1 MELLVAAA
9 QSIMRSVNTQKLPRL
24 TADMAFGIFAVLIAF
39 AIRLWDLNVTSLW
52 YDETFVLVHAREG
65 ILQAVAGLFREDNA
79 LPLHGL
85 LLAVWIKL
93 VGDYEFT
100 ARYLSVLLGTIGAPL
115 VIRLAQAVG
124 TGLKRTAGSAAGKSM
139 SGPGDRRTPVRP
151 SPTTKPAAGRSM
163 SGLGA
168 GLAYAA
174 LPILVYYSQEVRMYA
189 LAMPLAAGFTWAGWH
204 LLAGRG
210 RRKHGTEVAYVT
222 LGLLMMMAHLF
233 AGLAWVVMGIWGTLT
248 LGLTGLPA
256 SPAPPRSWKL
266 RLRHTSW
273 WRANILLA
281 ILAIPIGIWA
291 LWRIQADATA
301 VSAIPSEALR
311 WIPILFGVGQYL
323 TQPWATL
330 FVIVSLGAILVSL
343 IHTLRSGQTGSTL
356 WLLISLTLPIAIL
369 FLMTSV
375 KAKWSERYLLSSWG
389 IASVVAIGIGWEH
402 LLTCSLPRRLGPPH
416 PSAALQRFIPG
427 IVGLLLIAS
436 WSALA
441 APALTRQ
448 AEGTW
453 AVALQDEWHPRPDF
467 RGVTRYIEEHDT
479 GEDAIVVVGGYAA
492 VAIDYYYEGPAHL
505 FGIPLGARI
514 LDTQN
519 IADLQVLESLQQEAG
534 TRERIWLVL
543 WQDRL
548 ADPTNLVQSILV
560 EACHR
565 LPVDAGFTNVGLLL
579 FDIGGCRPLDQ
590 LATPVFPL
598 DIPFQAP
605 IHLKGYDL
613 IRQNNMWEVD
623 LWWQTTGTIDEDYVV
638 FVHLVAPDGTMI
650 TQHDHIAGDDAYPT
664 SQWRVGTRLRDRFFL
679 EVVDGTCQDC
689 ELRIGLYTGERRL
702 LTADGI
708 DAVTLLLPPREADS
722 ARH

>member
-1 MELLVAAA
+1 MELLVAVA
-9 QSIMRSVNTQKLPRL
+9 QSIMCSVNTQKRPHL
-24 TADMAFGIFAVLIAF
+24 TADLTFGILAVLLAF
-39 AIRLWDLNVTSLW
+39 AIRLWDLNATSLW
-52 YDETFVLVHAREG
+52 YDEAFVLVHAREG
-65 ILQAVAGLFREDNA
+65 IFQAVAGLFQEDNA

-85 LLAVWIKL
+85 LLAIWIRL
-93 VGDYEFT
+93 AGDYEFT

-115 VIRLAQAVG
+115 VIRIGRAVG
-124 TGLKRTAGSAAGKSM
+124 TGLKRTVEPSAGRST
-139 SGPGDRRTPVRP
+139 SGPGERRTPVRL
-151 SPTTKPAAGRSM
+151 SPATESAAGRSI

-189 LAMPLAAGFTWAGWH
+189 LAVPLAAGFTWAGWR

-210 RRKHGTEVAYVT
+210 SRKHGAEVAYVT

-233 AGLAWVVMGIWGTLT
+233 TGLAWAVTGIWGTLT
-248 LGLTGLPA
+248 LVLTGDPA

-266 RLRHTSW
+266 RLSHTSW

-281 ILAIPIGIWA
+281 VLAIPIGIWA
-291 LWRIQADATA
+291 LWRLQTDATA

-323 TQPWATL
+323 AQPWTTL
-330 FVIVSLGAILVSL
+330 FVIVSLGAILASL
-343 IHTLRSGQTGSTL
+343 IHTLRSRQTGSTL

-389 IASVVAIGIGWEH
+389 IALVVAVGVGWEH
-402 LLTCSLPRRLGPPH
+402 LLTCFLPHRLRSAPRPSLR
-416 PSAALQRFIPG
+416 QFIPG
-427 IVGLLLIAS
+427 IAGLLLIAS
-436 WSALA
+436 WSALV

-453 AVALQDEWHPRPDF
+453 AVALRDEWHPRPDF
-467 RGVTRYIEEHDT
+467 RGVARYIEEHDT

-505 FGIPLGARI
+505 FGIPLGTRI

-519 IADLQVLESLQQEAG
+519 TADLHVLETLQQEAG
-534 TRERIWLVL
+534 NRERIWLAL

-548 ADPTNLVQSILV
+548 ADPTSLVQSVLV

-565 LPVDAGFTNVGLLL
+565 LPVDADFTNVGLLL
-579 FDIGGCRPLDQ
+579 FDIEGCRPLNQ
-590 LATPVFPL
+590 LATPAFPL
-598 DIPFQAP
+598 DIAFEAP

-613 IRQNNMWEVD
+613 IRQDNMWEVD
-623 LWWQTTGTIDEDYVV
+623 LWWQTTGRIDEDYIV
-638 FVHLVAPDGTMI
+638 FVHLVGPDGAI
-650 TQHDHIAGDDAYPT
+650 IAQHDHIAGDDAYPT
-664 SQWRVGTRLRDRFFL
+664 SRWRVDTRLRGRFFL
-679 EVVDGTCQDC
+679 EIDDGTCPDC
-689 ELRIGLYTGERRL
+689 ELRIGLYTVERRL
-702 LTADGI
+702 LLANGT
-708 DAVTLLLPPREADS
+708 DAVAIPLPPKEAGSS
-722 ARH
+722 AP